1 MFVKA
6 QEPGESRPQSKI
18 PNTPHY
24 RVMLKLQSLESIDKI
39 FFFISCYTLCL
50 MLSLLDN
57 INTNIILSFELLFT
71 T

>member
-39 FFFISCYTLCL
+39 FFLFHA
-50 MLSLLDN
+50 
-57 INTNIILSFELLFT
+57 ILYI
-71 T
+71 